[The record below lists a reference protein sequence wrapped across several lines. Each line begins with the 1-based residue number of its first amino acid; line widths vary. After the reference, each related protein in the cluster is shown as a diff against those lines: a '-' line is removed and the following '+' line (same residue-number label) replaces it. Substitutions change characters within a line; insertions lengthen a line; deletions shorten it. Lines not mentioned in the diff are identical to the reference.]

1 MFKGNYIFYFA
12 MVAIVAGAG
21 SYFTMKG
28 LEKDKY
34 KNSKKPSW
42 YPPGYAFSIAWSL
55 IYLLYI
61 YSWTQA
67 SYIPKINILFTL
79 NMIFNL
85 LWTFFFFYLE
95 YWSLALFTL
104 IGLVILL
111 ITQITELY
119 KYNMLASL
127 LLIPYLG
134 WSVFATYLNYTM
146 IDLN

>member
-12 MVAIVAGAG
+12 MVAIVAGVG

-34 KNSKKPSW
+34 KKSKKPSW

-67 SYIPKINILFTL
+67 SYIPKINILFVL
-79 NMIFNL
+79 NMILNL

-104 IGLVILL
+104 ISLVVLL
-111 ITQITELY
+111 ISQITELY

-134 WSVFATYLNYTM
+134 WASFATYLNYTM
-146 IDLN
+146 ISLN

>member
-1 MFKGNYIFYFA
+1 MFEGDYRFYFA
-12 MVAIVAGAG
+12 MVAIVAGAA
-21 SYFTMKG
+21 SYFTITG

-34 KNSKKPSW
+34 KKSKKPSW

-55 IYLLYI
+55 IYLLYV

-67 SYIPKINILFTL
+67 SKYPSINTIFAL
-79 NMIFNL
+79 NMILNF

-95 YWSLALFTL
+95 NWPLALFTL
-104 IGLVILL
+104 IALCLLLVS
-111 ITQITELY
+111 QISGLY
-119 KYNMLASL
+119 KYSKLGSI

-134 WSVFATYLNYTM
+134 WAVFATYLNYTM